1 MIMDLKRLVAGRP
14 ESYERPAVR
23 RVWLGLLAGLG
34 LALVLAGCGGQAEP
48 APRAAAAARS
58 GSASLAEARVK
69 PATPAPTETATPS
82 PTASPT
88 PTATATA
95 TSTPTPAPTPTATPT
110 PMPELIQLTAGGC
123 CTQPFWSP
131 DSGEIRFIDRPTA
144 DGPVGI
150 WSVSLANPLAE
161 PALLTERIELSVAG
175 PDYLVETAD
184 NTTTIER
191 LADGQRWTVPA
202 AGRSVIISPDRSRI
216 AWSVSND
223 DLPAESRVATVW
235 VANLD
240 GSAARQVAT
249 LPRGGVSAWIGNE
262 ALLVSGR
269 QSLEAR
275 EQVLSALSLAD
286 GSITELAR
294 AERLRGQ
301 ALSPAGQW
309 IVYYITFDADPS
321 RNGLWLVRT
330 DGSQQIPVDRSL
342 FGAYQWRGCP
352 EGCAPEEER
361 LVMIPFDP
369 AAAYHAVWE
378 LNPNTGET
386 RLLVDPAITP
396 IKIANGD
403 WRLSPDGRHLAFVES
418 RDRNVWTVQLPG

>member
-1 MIMDLKRLVAGRP
+1 MEKHPLRWPDSKGK
-14 ESYERPAVR
+14 PAVR
-23 RVWLGLLAGLG
+23 LPLIGLLPGLM
-34 LALVLAGCGGQAEP
+34 LVLVLAGCGGQAEP
-48 APRAAAAARS
+48 TPAAVAAAGS
-58 GSASLAEARVK
+58 GSASFAEARVES
-69 PATPAPTETATPS
+69 ATPAPTATPSAVPTATPTPS
-82 PTASPT
+82 PTATSTSTPTPEPT
-88 PTATATA
+88 PTATA
-95 TSTPTPAPTPTATPT
+95 T
-110 PMPELIQLTAGGC
+110 PMPELIQLTSGGC

-131 DSGEIRFIDRPTA
+131 DSGEIRFIDRPGA
-144 DGPVGI
+144 DGPTGI
-150 WSVSLANPLAE
+150 WSVPLASPLAE
-161 PALLTERIELSVAG
+161 PALLTERIELSAAG
-175 PDYLVETAD
+175 PDYLVETTGD
-184 NTTTIER
+184 TTAIER

-202 AGRSVIISPDRSRI
+202 GGRSVIISPDRTRI

-223 DLPAESRVATVW
+223 NLPSESRVATVW

-240 GSAARQVAT
+240 GSEARQVAT
-249 LPRGGVSAWIGNE
+249 LPRGGVSAWIGGE

-301 ALSPAGQW
+301 ALSPGGRW
-309 IVYYITFDADPS
+309 IAYYVTFDADPS

-330 DGSQQIPVDRSL
+330 DGSQQLPVDRTL

-352 EGCAPEEER
+352 DGCAPEQER
-361 LVMIPFDP
+361 LIIIPFDP
-369 AAAYHAVWE
+369 GAAYHAVWE
-378 LNPNTGET
+378 LDPNTGET
-386 RLLVDPAITP
+386 RLLVDPAVTP

-418 RDRNVWTVQLPG
+418 RDRNIWSVQLPD